1 MTLILQ
7 HWKLIA
13 GIAYSIAV
21 PVYFYITASSANK
34 NLQTALETSQVSNQ
48 KQIAILQISLEDQR
62 VAYEKMF
69 NDYQEKMN
77 AAQKQHD
84 DELVKIKK
92 AQADQ
97 QWQLSQK
104 FKADPT
110 AVNEELEKRFGLKK

>member
-1 MTLILQ
+1 MTFLLQ

-13 GIAYSIAV
+13 GIAYSIAI
-21 PVYFYITASSANK
+21 PVYFYTSSSSANK
-34 NLQTALETSQVSNQ
+34 NMQEALEISQASNQ
-48 KQIAILQISLEDQR
+48 KQIAILQHSLEDQKQ
-62 VAYEKMF
+62 AYEKMF
-69 NDYQEKMN
+69 NDYKEKLD

-84 DELVKIKK
+84 SEMAKIKK
-92 AQADQ
+92 TQLDQ

>member
-48 KQIAILQISLEDQR
+48 KQIAILQNSLEDQR
-62 VAYEKMF
+62 AAYEKMF
-69 NDYQEKMN
+69 NEYQEKMN

>member
-1 MTLILQ
+1 MTFLIQ
-7 HWKLIA
+7 YWKLIA
-13 GIAYSIAV
+13 GAAYIIAV
-21 PVYFYITASSANK
+21 PVYFYVTASSANK
-34 NLQTALETSQVSNQ
+34 NLETALEISQASNQ
-48 KQIAILQISLEDQR
+48 KQISILRESLEDQR

-69 NDYQEKMN
+69 NEYQEKMN
-77 AAQKQHD
+77 AAQKEHET
-84 DELVKIKK
+84 ELAKIKK

>member
-1 MTLILQ
+1 MALILQ

-48 KQIAILQISLEDQR
+48 KQISILRNSLEDQR

-69 NDYQEKMN
+69 NEYQEKMN

-84 DELVKIKK
+84 EELTKIKK

-97 QWQLSQK
+97 QWQLSQR

-110 AVNEELEKRFGLKK
+110 AVNDELEKRFGLKK